1 MRRADWPWFG
11 IAAGAAVLILAMVT
25 GAVSIHRTR
34 QATASAAW
42 PVLPTVPV
50 VPSAPPLLFE
60 TPTFLPPTPSTP
72 GVPPGLIVYTC
83 QLAGDQ
89 ICLMN
94 ADGSGMRQLTFDNV
108 RHWFPSLAPDG
119 RSAVYSAYR
128 MDNVYEIYEID
139 LASGVITR
147 LTDQLGILK
156 APEIS
161 PDGSQIVFGNGD
173 VTGRESIWI
182 MDRDGGNPRE
192 LYAPG
197 WDPTWSPDGERILFA
212 SLAAD
217 GSIQLFIIGRD
228 GRGLVQASRI
238 RGMRGRSDWS
248 PDGSTLATYAGERW
262 QREIYF
268 MNTDGSNLRAVTDG
282 GDNLAPSFSPDGQW
296 VAFMSY
302 RDHGQ
307 DVLGCEIYV
316 MRIWDSSVLRL
327 TYNDYC
333 DWQPRWG
340 P

>member
-1 MRRADWPWFG
+1 MRRADWLWFG
-11 IAAGAAVLILAMVT
+11 IAGGAVVLILGMVI
-25 GAVSIHRTR
+25 GAVSIHRAR
-34 QATASAAW
+34 QAT
-42 PVLPTVPV
+42 PVPAVPAVPLAPT
-50 VPSAPPLLFE
+50 ATPLLFE
-60 TPTFLPPTPSTP
+60 TPTFLPPTPPTP
-72 GVPPGLIVYTC
+72 GAPPGRIVYTC
-83 QLAGDQ
+83 QVAGDQ
-89 ICLMN
+89 ICIMN

-128 MDNVYEIYEID
+128 MDNIYEIYEVD

-147 LTDQLGILK
+147 LTDRLGVLK

-161 PDGSQIVFGNGD
+161 PDGRFIVFGNGD
-173 VTGRESIWI
+173 ANGRESIWI

-228 GRGLVQASRI
+228 GSGLVQASRI
-238 RGMRGRSDWS
+238 SGMRGRSDWS

-262 QREIYF
+262 HREIYF

-282 GDNLAPSFSPDGQW
+282 GDNLAPSFSPDGEW

-302 RDHGQ
+302 RDHYQ

-316 MRIWDSSVLRL
+316 MRISDSYVLRL
-327 TYNDYC
+327 TYNEYC

>member
-1 MRRADWPWFG
+1 MRKADWLWFG
-11 IAAGAAVLILAMVT
+11 IAAGAFVLILAMVI
-25 GAVSIHRTR
+25 GALAIHRAR
-34 QATASAAW
+34 QAPPAAA
-42 PVLPTVPV
+42 
-50 VPSAPPLLFE
+50 PSASLSPALAPTDTPLLFE
-60 TPTFLPPTPSTP
+60 TPTSSPTPP
-72 GVPPGLIVYTC
+72 AAGAPPGRIVYTC

-89 ICLMN
+89 ICIMN

-119 RSAVYSAYR
+119 RSVVYSAYR
-128 MDNVYEIYEID
+128 MDNVYEIYELD
-139 LASGVITR
+139 LASGLVTR
-147 LTDQLGILK
+147 LTDQLGVLK

-161 PDGSQIVFGNGD
+161 PDGRWIVFGNGD
-173 VTGRESIWI
+173 VSGGESIWI
-182 MDRDGGNPRE
+182 MERDGSNPRR

-228 GRGLVQASRI
+228 GSGLVQASRI
-238 RGMRGRSDWS
+238 SGMRGRSDWS
-248 PDGSTLATYAGERW
+248 PDGFTLATYAGERW

-282 GDNLAPSFSPDGQW
+282 GDNLAPSFSPDGEW

-302 RDHGQ
+302 RDHYQ

-316 MRIWDSSVLRL
+316 MRIRDSYVLRL
-327 TYNDYC
+327 TYNEYC